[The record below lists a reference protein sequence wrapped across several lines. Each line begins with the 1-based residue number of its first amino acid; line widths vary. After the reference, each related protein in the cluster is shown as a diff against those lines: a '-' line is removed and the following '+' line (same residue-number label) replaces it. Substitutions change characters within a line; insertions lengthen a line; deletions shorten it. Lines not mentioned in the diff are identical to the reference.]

1 MKKII
6 PTFIAVI
13 LLLGVSF
20 TWSTCTMNT
29 FSKTKASVLQE
40 DMGDAEKY
48 YGNYCA
54 SCHGKQVKTFV
65 DREKWVYG
73 STRSEMFDV
82 VKNGAEADGM
92 PAYGEVISDQQ
103 VYELVDYI
111 LAAIE
116 DKKSEDFNTGA
127 NEDVVFVS
135 EGMRLKLELVA
146 ENSASPW
153 AITQSQDGRLF
164 YTDTSGKL
172 FSQKDSVIQ
181 EISGL
186 PSVKYKG
193 QGGLMDVILHP
204 DFESNHRMYLTY
216 SKPKPDDDGYATTAV
231 FSGTLDNNAI
241 TNGKDIF
248 IAEPY
253 LSTNHHYGS
262 RMIFDKDGY
271 LFVSIGERGRR
282 DDNPQYLGNDLGK
295 IHRLNDDGSVPVDNP
310 FYNTP
315 DAKNSIY
322 SYGHRNPQGLCYNPA
337 TNKIYDN
344 EHGPRGGDEVNLIEP
359 GNNYG
364 WPVITYGIN
373 YIGTSITD
381 LTHQEGMAQPI
392 RYWVPSIA
400 TCGMEIVTSDKYPA
414 WKGNILSGSLKFN
427 YLHRDVFD
435 ENDVWIKE
443 EKLFP
448 DIGRMRSIEQCADG
462 YLYFGVEAPGKIYRI
477 VPV

>member
-6 PTFIAVI
+6 PTFIAII

-54 SCHGKQVKTFV
+54 SCHGKQVKAFV

-116 DKKSEDFNTGA
+116 DKKSEDFNAGA

-204 DFESNHRMYLTY
+204 DFENNHRIYLTY
-216 SKPKPDDDGYATTAV
+216 SKAKPDDDGYATTAV
-231 FSGTLDNNAI
+231 FSGTLENNAI

-322 SYGHRNPQGLCYNPA
+322 SYGHRNPQGLCYNPV

-373 YIGTSITD
+373 YIGTEITD
-381 LTHQEGMAQPI
+381 LTHQEGMEQPI

-448 DIGRMRSIEQCADG
+448 NIGRMRSIEQCADG

>member
-6 PTFIAVI
+6 PTFIAII

-54 SCHGKQVKTFV
+54 SCHGKQVKEFV

-116 DKKSEDFNTGA
+116 DKKSEDFNAGA

-204 DFESNHRMYLTY
+204 DFENNHRIYLTY
-216 SKPKPDDDGYATTAV
+216 SKAKPDDDGYATTAV
-231 FSGTLDNNAI
+231 FSGTLENNAI

-295 IHRLNDDGSVPVDNP
+295 IHRLNDD
-310 FYNTP
+310 
-315 DAKNSIY
+315 
-322 SYGHRNPQGLCYNPA
+322 
-337 TNKIYDN
+337 
-344 EHGPRGGDEVNLIEP
+344 
-359 GNNYG
+359 
-364 WPVITYGIN
+364 
-373 YIGTSITD
+373 
-381 LTHQEGMAQPI
+381 
-392 RYWVPSIA
+392 
-400 TCGMEIVTSDKYPA
+400 
-414 WKGNILSGSLKFN
+414 
-427 YLHRDVFD
+427 
-435 ENDVWIKE
+435 
-443 EKLFP
+443 
-448 DIGRMRSIEQCADG
+448 
-462 YLYFGVEAPGKIYRI
+462 
-477 VPV
+477 

>member
-1 MKKII
+1 
-6 PTFIAVI
+6 
-13 LLLGVSF
+13 
-20 TWSTCTMNT
+20 
-29 FSKTKASVLQE
+29 
-40 DMGDAEKY
+40 
-48 YGNYCA
+48 
-54 SCHGKQVKTFV
+54 
-65 DREKWVYG
+65 
-73 STRSEMFDV
+73 
-82 VKNGAEADGM
+82 
-92 PAYGEVISDQQ
+92 
-103 VYELVDYI
+103 
-111 LAAIE
+111 
-116 DKKSEDFNTGA
+116 
-127 NEDVVFVS
+127 
-135 EGMRLKLELVA
+135 
-146 ENSASPW
+146 
-153 AITQSQDGRLF
+153 LF

-241 TNGKDIF
+241 ANGKDIF

-282 DDNPQYLGNDLGK
+282 DENPQFLGNDLGK

-310 FYNTP
+310 FYNSS

-344 EHGPRGGDEVNLIEP
+344 EHGPRGGDEVNLIEA

-373 YIGTSITD
+373 YIGTEITD
-381 LTHQEGMAQPI
+381 LTHQEGMEQPI

>member
-6 PTFIAVI
+6 PTFITI
-13 LLLGVSF
+13 FLLLGVSF
-20 TWSTCTMNT
+20 TWNKCTMNT
-29 FSKTKASVLQE
+29 FGKTKASVLQE
-40 DMGDAEKY
+40 DIGDAEKY

-54 SCHGKQVKTFV
+54 SCHGKQVKAFV

-204 DFESNHRMYLTY
+204 DFVSNYRMYLTY

-322 SYGHRNPQGLCYNPA
+322 SYGHRNPQGLCYNPV

-381 LTHQEGMAQPI
+381 LTHQEGMEQPI

>member
-6 PTFIAVI
+6 PTFITI
-13 LLLGVSF
+13 SLLLGVSF
-20 TWSTCTMNT
+20 TWNKCTMNT

-40 DMGDAEKY
+40 NMGDAEKY

-54 SCHGKQVKTFV
+54 SCHGKQVKAFV
-65 DREKWVYG
+65 DREKWVNG

-146 ENSASPW
+146 ENAASPW

-204 DFESNHRMYLTY
+204 DFENNHRMYLTY

-282 DDNPQYLGNDLGK
+282 DENPQFLGNDLGK

-310 FYNTP
+310 FYNSS

-344 EHGPRGGDEVNLIEP
+344 EHGPRGGDEVNLIEA

-373 YIGTSITD
+373 YIGTEITD
-381 LTHQEGMAQPI
+381 LTHQEGMEQPI

-448 DIGRMRSIEQCADG
+448 NIGRMRSIEQCADG

-477 VPV
+477 IPV

>member
-6 PTFIAVI
+6 PTFITI
-13 LLLGVSF
+13 FLLLGVSF
-20 TWSTCTMNT
+20 TWNKCTMNT

-54 SCHGKQVKTFV
+54 SCHGKQVKAFV

-295 IHRLNDDGSVPVDNP
+295 IHRLNADGSVPVDNP

-381 LTHQEGMAQPI
+381 LTHQEGMEQPI

>member
-20 TWSTCTMNT
+20 TWSKCTLNT
-29 FSKTKASVLQE
+29 FGKTKASVLQE
-40 DMGDAEKY
+40 NMGDAEKY

-54 SCHGKQVKTFV
+54 SCHGKQVKAFV

-282 DDNPQYLGNDLGK
+282 DENPQFLGNDLGK

-381 LTHQEGMAQPI
+381 LTHQEGMEQPI

-462 YLYFGVEAPGKIYRI
+462 YIYFGVEAPGKIYRI

>member
-6 PTFIAVI
+6 PTFIAII

-54 SCHGKQVKTFV
+54 SCHGKQVKAFV

-116 DKKSEDFNTGA
+116 DKKSEDFNAGA

-204 DFESNHRMYLTY
+204 DFENNHRMYLTY
-216 SKPKPDDDGYATTAV
+216 SKAKPDDDGYATTAV
-231 FSGTLDNNAI
+231 FSGTLENNAI

-344 EHGPRGGDEVNLIEP
+344 EHGPRGGDEVNLIEA

-373 YIGTSITD
+373 YIGTEITD
-381 LTHQEGMAQPI
+381 LTHQEGMEQPI